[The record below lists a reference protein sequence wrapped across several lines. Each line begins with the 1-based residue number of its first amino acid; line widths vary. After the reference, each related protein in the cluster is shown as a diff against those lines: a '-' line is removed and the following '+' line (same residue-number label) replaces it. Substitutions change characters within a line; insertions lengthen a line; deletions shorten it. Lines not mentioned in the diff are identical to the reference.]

1 MKRTMRTGF
10 VIYRIIL
17 ANIAFDSLLL
27 VSITAHF
34 ANPCCRRT
42 ESSSCMPIFTLDIL
56 RPIHF
61 LYHCAW
67 LFGFSALCIIAFPF
81 PLDVQVLLSCFQ
93 SASSIAAKPVITI
106 PLEHAAALL
115 LHMGLNVLRCRADL
129 SGTDSCTHWQDLS
142 VSHLMSSDVV
152 LTYQG
157 QTAAHTGK
165 TCQCLT

>member
-1 MKRTMRTGF
+1 MTKKTLCPHLDYTDSEMSMKRTMRTGF

-34 ANPCCRRT
+34 ANPRCRRT

-81 PLDVQVLLSCFQ
+81 PLDVQVLFSCFQ

-106 PLEHAAALL
+106 PLEHVAAFL
-115 LHMGLNVLRCRADL
+115 LHMG
-129 SGTDSCTHWQDLS
+129 
-142 VSHLMSSDVV
+142 LMSSDVV

>member
-1 MKRTMRTGF
+1 MGKLLPHPNYTNGEMSMKRTMRTGF
-10 VIYRIIL
+10 VMNRIIL

-56 RPIHF
+56 CPLNF

-81 PLDVQVLLSCFQ
+81 PLDVQVLFSCFQ
-93 SASSIAAKPVITI
+93 SAYSIAAKPVITI

-115 LHMGLNVLRCRADL
+115 LHMGLNVLSYL
-129 SGTDSCTHWQDLS
+129 LLLLLNKSPHF
-142 VSHLMSSDVV
+142 LMI
-152 LTYQG
+152 
-157 QTAAHTGK
+157 
-165 TCQCLT
+165 